1 MRSEII
7 KPIVAF
13 FSISFLFF
21 GSNLL
26 IMSYSQSSVPSQG
39 QEELSPQLQQQ
50 QPQLQQQ
57 GLSANMT
64 TLLPGGPVAPISP
77 TRPPVGL
84 PSPPPPQQHISS
96 ESEVGARPCVV
107 SLNRFLNLKSADV
120 GRIFPEWK
128 PVNDPVNRILA
139 VLEGRVTDAEV
150 AFHDVPISHYSHDMT
165 FDVRPDAT
173 PDNRYTNLLGVQI
186 DPKTG
191 QRSQQQ
197 EIEVEWESGLGAAN
211 SGNPLTSL
219 NKAGQSGGFFSAGHQ
234 RGQMLSF
241 WPTPGDRVHV
251 EGLWIWDRGHPPAL
265 TEIHPPRLVATQR
278 QLLSTVNPDPSK
290 FSLSYS
296 TEIDIF
302 ASGDT
307 GAYYN
312 NRPGVPA
319 FVQKVPMNIRDYTFT
334 MNHIIPKPSPSSQL
348 KWLVVKAPGDTFPGN
363 PIITPSGPNSV
374 RITIP
379 WSSTGAPNTAV
390 FARTIHLYWEG
401 GGAVNGVAPTY
412 KPNTYQVVLQN
423 VKVND
428 DEESGPFNDG
438 EYRLFA
444 NVGSEWFFLNEIPR
458 VSNILDEGVGDLASG
473 ESFAINKPFLVT
485 LPPGSGAFRIHND
498 GWEADGIDTVMGR
511 LIDQNHACDSALKSA
526 LNNIMFSYSVGYHG
540 CRDDPVGIV
549 NRIYSTTTAN
559 AATGQV
565 TRAPSQG
572 PIFTEDPCGNTN
584 PNNDYVL
591 QYRIDKID
599 RVLTR

>member
-191 QRSQQQ
+191 KPTTRNRGRMGIRSWCSQ
-197 EIEVEWESGLGAAN
+197 
-211 SGNPLTSL
+211 
-219 NKAGQSGGFFSAGHQ
+219 
-234 RGQMLSF
+234 F
-241 WPTPGDRVHV
+241 W
-251 EGLWIWDRGHPPAL
+251 
-265 TEIHPPRLVATQR
+265 
-278 QLLSTVNPDPSK
+278 
-290 FSLSYS
+290 
-296 TEIDIF
+296 
-302 ASGDT
+302 
-307 GAYYN
+307 
-312 NRPGVPA
+312 
-319 FVQKVPMNIRDYTFT
+319 
-334 MNHIIPKPSPSSQL
+334 
-348 KWLVVKAPGDTFPGN
+348 
-363 PIITPSGPNSV
+363 
-374 RITIP
+374 
-379 WSSTGAPNTAV
+379 
-390 FARTIHLYWEG
+390 
-401 GGAVNGVAPTY
+401 
-412 KPNTYQVVLQN
+412 
-423 VKVND
+423 
-428 DEESGPFNDG
+428 
-438 EYRLFA
+438 
-444 NVGSEWFFLNEIPR
+444 
-458 VSNILDEGVGDLASG
+458 
-473 ESFAINKPFLVT
+473 
-485 LPPGSGAFRIHND
+485 
-498 GWEADGIDTVMGR
+498 
-511 LIDQNHACDSALKSA
+511 
-526 LNNIMFSYSVGYHG
+526 
-540 CRDDPVGIV
+540 
-549 NRIYSTTTAN
+549 
-559 AATGQV
+559 
-565 TRAPSQG
+565 
-572 PIFTEDPCGNTN
+572 
-584 PNNDYVL
+584 
-591 QYRIDKID
+591 
-599 RVLTR
+599 